1 MPAVLHGAEGARV
14 CGIVGVVGR
23 ASTDIV
29 ASVTEACSVLAHRGP
44 DGRGLDAVMFRD
56 KQAALGHTRLSI
68 LDLDERGLQP
78 MWGEGRRFC
87 VVFNGEIYNYRELRR
102 ELRAKGHA
110 FRTETDTEVLLAA
123 WSEWG
128 EQAVSRLTGM
138 FAFGMLDVE
147 HGLLTLVRDAFGIK
161 PLLYTS
167 FPEGIA
173 FASEIGALHRL
184 MPRSASFSNQAA
196 FDFLRFGYYDRGE
209 DTFFAGVR
217 RLEAGHMATFDVAL
231 GELSRPRRWWSPEVS
246 EAADLS
252 LDEAAG
258 EFRERFLDSVRLHLR
273 SDVALGAALS
283 GGLDSSSIVCAMRH
297 LEPDL
302 PIHTF
307 SFVAPGAAVDESRWV
322 DLAGAHV
329 GAVVHKVEVDASG
342 LARDLDDM
350 LIAQG
355 EPFGSTSIY
364 AQYVV
369 YRAFR
374 EHGITV
380 SLDGQGADEM
390 LAGYHGYP
398 GHRLRSL
405 IDRRQYAKAVIFIAN
420 WSRWPGRSAQRAIL
434 ELGSALMP
442 QWLRPLGLRIV
453 GKPQTPDWV
462 DGDEVV
468 ALEAAWR
475 GRGASGEQERGR
487 ALMSV
492 LRSEL
497 SGGGLDSL
505 LRHGDRNSMRWSVES
520 RVPFLTTGLAEFV
533 LRLPEEHLVGP
544 DGETKR
550 VLRRAMRGILPDEIA
565 SRRDKVGFEVPE
577 AGIVARVIRANP
589 GWQDGLVAFPFLRPA
604 RLIGAV
610 DAMVEDPQR
619 YSPLAW
625 RVFCLGRWA
634 ILSGGSRGHLRRV

>member
-1 MPAVLHGAEGARV
+1 MCGLVGIAGQSLTGATDLIA
-14 CGIVGVVGR
+14 
-23 ASTDIV
+23 AS
-29 ASVTEACSVLAHRGP
+29 CSDLRHRGP
-44 DGRGLDAVMFRD
+44 DGSGCDVVQCTD
-56 KQAALGHTRLSI
+56 GEVALGHTRLSI
-68 LDLDERGLQP
+68 IDLDDRGLQP
-78 MWGEGRRFC
+78 MWSADRRFC
-87 VVFNGEIYNYRELRR
+87 IVYNGEVYNYRELRTR
-102 ELRAKGHA
+102 LEVLGHR
-110 FRTETDTEVLLAA
+110 FRTTTDTEVLLAA
-123 WSEWG
+123 WIEWR
-128 EQAVSRLTGM
+128 ESALPMLTGM
-138 FAFGMLDVE
+138 FAFAVVDIEASSV
-147 HGLLTLVRDAFGIK
+147 TLVRDAFGIK
-161 PLLYTS
+161 PLFYS
-167 FPEGIA
+167 FQNHRLF
-173 FASEIGALHRL
+173 FASETQALRRIL
-184 MPRSASFSNQAA
+184 PAEVRPDQQAA
-196 FDFLRFGYYDRGE
+196 FDFLRYGYYDRGE
-209 DTFFAGVR
+209 GTFFAGVR
-217 RLEAGHMATFDVAL
+217 RLEAGHIATFDVAS
-231 GELSRPRRWWSPEVS
+231 GEFSRPRRWWRPEVS
-246 EAADLS
+246 AAGDLS

-307 SFVAPGAAVDESRWV
+307 SFVSPGAAVDESPWV
-322 DLAGAHV
+322 DLVCAHV
-329 GAVVHKVEVDASG
+329 GAVSHKVEVDAGG

-350 LIAQG
+350 LVAQG

-374 EHGITV
+374 EHGVTV
-380 SLDGQGADEM
+380 SLDGQGADEL

-405 IDRRQYAKAVIFIAN
+405 LNRREYAKAVTFLAN
-420 WSRWPGRSAQRAIL
+420 WSRWPGRSAQRAVL
-434 ELGSALMP
+434 EFGSVLTP
-442 QWLRPLGLRIV
+442 QWLRPLGLRLI
-453 GKPQTPDWV
+453 GRPQIPEWV
-462 DGDEVV
+462 DADAISDRSVT
-468 ALEAAWR
+468 WR
-475 GRGASGEQERGR
+475 GKGAASEEEHGR

-533 LRLPEEHLVGP
+533 LGLPEEHLVGP

-550 VLRRAMRGILPDEIA
+550 VLRRALRGILPDEIA

-577 AGIVARVIRANP
+577 SGIVASVIRANP
-589 GWQDGLVAFPFLRPA
+589 GWQDGLAEFPFLRA
-604 RLIGAV
+604 ERLISAV
-610 DAMVEDPQR
+610 DGMVENPQR

-634 ILSGGSRGHLRRV
+634 ALSGESR